1 MTADP
6 ASGIEAT
13 PGPAAATRTGAPP
26 TTLVVTLVPLA
37 VAVNFLANYA
47 VATLGLPI
55 YLDTIGTFLA
65 SALLGPWWGALAGVL
80 TNVVGA
86 APNGVSNLLF
96 APVNVAAAL
105 LWGYGIRRFG
115 LGRNA
120 ILFFGLAALV
130 GVVTG
135 ILATPIVLFLF
146 GGSTGHPSDL
156 ITAAFA
162 SFGIERAALISS
174 VASSV
179 PDKVI
184 AAYAGLAI
192 TAALPAAVAAR
203 AVLPEAP
210 GTRRLLVAIAGM
222 LVGVAIAAVVVLAQP
237 PA

>member
-6 ASGIEAT
+6 STGLEA
-13 PGPAAATRTGAPP
+13 PSRTGAPP

-37 VAVNFLANYA
+37 VAVNFVANYA
-47 VATLGLPI
+47 VAALGLPI

-65 SALLGPWWGALAGVL
+65 SVLLGPWWGALAGVL

-86 APNGVSNLLF
+86 VPNGVSNLLF

-120 ILFFGLAALV
+120 VLFFALAALV

-135 ILATPIVLFLF
+135 VLATPIVLFLF

-156 ITAAFA
+156 ITAALA
-162 SFGIERAALISS
+162 SFGIERAALVAS

-192 TAALPAAVAAR
+192 TAALPLAVATR

-210 GTRRLLVAIAGM
+210 GPRRLAVAIAGM

-237 PA
+237 AA